1 MQRNIVKV
9 IAVAALAA
17 FSATSF
23 ADEAQ
28 PELQP
33 KRLEF
38 SWFKQPVDTTSY
50 VSFSSSVDTKRQDFR
65 FITDYSP
72 Q

>member
-1 MQRNIVKV
+1 MKRNVLSIA
-9 IAVAALAA
+9 AVAVLLGVA
-17 FSATSF
+17 SIGF

-38 SWFKQPVDTTSY
+38 GWFKQPVDTTSY
-50 VSFSSSVDTKRQDFR
+50 VTSSTSAYAGRQDYR
-65 FITDYSP
+65 FLTDYSP
-72 Q
+72 N

>member
-1 MQRNIVKV
+1 MKRTVLKT
-9 IAVAALAA
+9 LAA
-17 FSATSF
+17 AVLFGLASTSF
-23 ADEAQ
+23 ASDSE

-38 SWFKQPVDTTSY
+38 GWFKRPIDTTSFVTPS
-50 VSFSSSVDTKRQDFR
+50 VSANTARQDFR
-65 FITDYSP
+65 FLTDYSP